1 MDWLT
6 AFSPMHIDWRHQW
19 IAIPYNGKYTV
30 LQGVGDSVPDSVCL
44 QLYSVDT
51 NTSSELVTVQAMAPE
66 MQRLVTSFSNLF
78 EQPTTLPPSHSC
90 NHTIPLIPGA
100 QPVFIRPYRYPP
112 SMKDEIE
119 RQVKDMLSQGII
131 QPSSSA
137 FASPVL
143 LVKKDGSFRFCVDF
157 RHLNALT
164 AKSKFP
170 VPVFDQLMDEL
181 AHASWFS
188 KLDLRAGFH
197 QILVQQGEEFKTA
210 FQMHLGQY
218 EFRVMAFGL
227 TGALGTFQDAMN
239 STLAPGLR
247 RFVIVFFDDILIYSR
262 TFEDHLE
269 HLALVFSWL

>member
-1 MDWLT
+1 MG
-6 AFSPMHIDWRHQW
+6 A
-19 IAIPYNGKYTV
+19 
-30 LQGVGDSVPDSVCL
+30 SVPDSVCL

-51 NTSSELVTVQAMAPE
+51 NTSSELETVQALAPK

-78 EQPTTLPPSHSC
+78 EKPTTLPPRSC
-90 NHTIPLIPGA
+90 NHTIPLILGA
-100 QPVFIRPYRYPP
+100 QPIFIRPYQYPT

-119 RQVKDMLSQGII
+119 HQVKDMLSQGII

-137 FASPVL
+137 FASPIL
-143 LVKKDGSFRFCVDF
+143 LVKKKDGSFRFCVDF
-157 RHLNALT
+157 RHLNTLT
-164 AKSKFP
+164 TKSKFP

-181 AHASWFS
+181 ARASWFS

-197 QILVQQGEEFKTA
+197 QILMQPGEEFKTA

-227 TGALGTFQDAMN
+227 TGAVGTFQGAMN

-247 RFVIVFFDDILIYSR
+247 HFVIIFFDDILIYSR

-269 HLALVFSWL
+269 HLAPVFLWL